1 MLCNLIVFWNCV
13 EKLNCVVEN
22 LVGRKK
28 EKKITNCLFC
38 FTTRDVRQFVHSQI
52 MDGSGHMGGRYSTC
66 GSGDY
71 ERQAMSSWM
80 HDSTRE
86 ATL

>member
-1 MLCNLIVFWNCV
+1 MLWICV

-28 EKKITNCLFC
+28 EKKRTNCLFS
-38 FTTRDVRQFVHSQI
+38 FTTRDARQFVYSQI
-52 MDGSGHMGGRYSTC
+52 MDGSGHMGGRDSTC

-80 HDSTRE
+80 HNSTRE

>member
-1 MLCNLIVFWNCV
+1 MLWNCV

-28 EKKITNCLFC
+28 EKKRTNCLFC
-38 FTTRDVRQFVHSQI
+38 FTTRDARQFVYPRI
-52 MDGSGHMGGRYSTC
+52 MDGSGHMGGRDSTY

-71 ERQAMSSWM
+71 ERQTMSNWM

-86 ATL
+86 TTL

>member
-1 MLCNLIVFWNCV
+1 VLCNLIVLWNCV
-13 EKLNCVVEN
+13 EKLNCVVKN

-28 EKKITNCLFC
+28 EKKRTNCLFC
-38 FTTRDVRQFVHSQI
+38 FTTRDARKFVYSRI
-52 MDGSGHMGGRYSTC
+52 MDGSAHMGGRYSTC

>member
-1 MLCNLIVFWNCV
+1 VLR
-13 EKLNCVVEN
+13 NCVVKN

-28 EKKITNCLFC
+28 EKKRTNCLFC
-38 FTTRDVRQFVHSQI
+38 FTTRDARKFVYSRI
-52 MDGSGHMGGRYSTC
+52 MDGSAYMGGRYSTC
-66 GSGDY
+66 GNGDY

>member
-1 MLCNLIVFWNCV
+1 MLNCV

-22 LVGRKK
+22 LVRRRK
-28 EKKITNCLFC
+28 EKKRTNYLFC
-38 FTTRDVRQFVHSQI
+38 FTTRNARQFVYPRI
-52 MDGSGHMGGRYSTC
+52 IDGSGHMGGGDSTC
-66 GSGDY
+66 GNGDY

-86 ATL
+86 ASP

>member
-1 MLCNLIVFWNCV
+1 VLWNCV
-13 EKLNCVVEN
+13 EKLNCVVKN

-28 EKKITNCLFC
+28 KKKRTNCLFC
-38 FTTRDVRQFVHSQI
+38 FTTRDARKFVYSRI
-52 MDGSGHMGGRYSTC
+52 MDGSAHMGGRYSTC